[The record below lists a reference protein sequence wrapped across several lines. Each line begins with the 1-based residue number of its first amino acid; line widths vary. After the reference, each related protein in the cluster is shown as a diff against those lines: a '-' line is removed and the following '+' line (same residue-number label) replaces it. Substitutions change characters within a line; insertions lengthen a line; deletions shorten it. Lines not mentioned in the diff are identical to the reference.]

1 MLLSRR
7 QCCLALGLAALSL
20 VGPERGQALESLE
33 WGSRGAQGSQ
43 GLGQA
48 TQRATDSIGRGLGQ
62 APQSPKPQPPKQPRS
77 APPKRKAK
85 KPTKREPPAK

>member
-20 VGPERGQALESLE
+20 VGPEQGQALESLE
-33 WGSRGAQGSQ
+33 WGARGAQGGQ

-48 TQRATDSIGRGLGQ
+48 TQRATDSIARGLGQ
-62 APQSPKPQPPKQPRS
+62 TPQSPMPQPPKQSGS

-85 KPTKREPPAK
+85 KPTKRKTPPK